1 MFGEMLKGDQPFFDI
16 VVLLASDEAQTKG
29 FEAEIA
35 ERMAAGQLPRA
46 EYRVFAD
53 GDFKIGNGGAM
64 MQVRALVAARCSAVL
79 MVCHSALCLSF
90 TSLFSLASPRSSA
103 SPPFRCDRTYRQS
116 KLCIVRSR
124 GCPAPLLPAPQKELA
139 AAAQQRPPSL
149 ARAEREAGLAR
160 SHIARASA
168 PTTSETEQS
177 EAASAKI
184 TR

>member
-79 MVCHSALCLSF
+79 MVCHSSLCLS
-90 TSLFSLASPRSSA
+90 
-103 SPPFRCDRTYRQS
+103 
-116 KLCIVRSR
+116 
-124 GCPAPLLPAPQKELA
+124 LL
-139 AAAQQRPPSL
+139 
-149 ARAEREAGLAR
+149 
-160 SHIARASA
+160 
-168 PTTSETEQS
+168 
-177 EAASAKI
+177 
-184 TR
+184 